1 MPDTVE
7 QAQFRRHLAEMRQA
21 AGGLGRDFRNEFSDL
36 DRKIERFGHVTS
48 RNAKELGAEI
58 SDDFSNLG
66 KRMDEEMRRFP
77 GRVAAA
83 GTAIGSGTVYVAGAT
98 RDAVVSAGHKAK
110 RGTKNAFATAAGVRT
125 KPIKTWSPPMSDGPG
140 PASGVGDEP

>member
-1 MPDTVE
+1 MPDSVE

-21 AGGLGRDFRNEFSDL
+21 AGGLGRDFHSEFSDL
-36 DRKIERFGHVTS
+36 DRKIERFGHTTS
-48 RNAKELGAEI
+48 RQAKELGAEI

-77 GRVAAA
+77 ARVAAA
-83 GTAIGSGTVYVAGAT
+83 GTAIGSGTVWVAGTT
-98 RDAVVSAGHKAK
+98 RDAMISAGHKAK

-125 KPIKTWSPPMSDGPG
+125 KPIKTWSPPMADGG
-140 PASGVGDEP
+140 PSAVGDEP